1 MARQPQNLAEAKEIF
16 REEKAKV
23 ASSLS
28 AIAGSRWLMAI
39 LATLVIAFGTH
50 LAYAPARLPTVG
62 GVSLAAIGLPSNVDF
77 GFAGDQAKQAAEAA
91 ANSEART
98 RAQEFV
104 AANEDKI
111 PLINA
116 VAFGAALLL
125 LLGNMWIMTKRRPYS
140 RG

>member
-1 MARQPQNLAEAKEIF
+1 MVRQPTNLAEAKEIF

-23 ASSLS
+23 TGSLS
-28 AIAGSRWLMAI
+28 AIAGSRWLLAI

-50 LAYAPARLPTVG
+50 LAYAPARLPAVG
-62 GVSLAAIGLPSNVDF
+62 GVSLAAVGLPPTVDF

-98 RAQEFV
+98 RAEEFV
-104 AANEDKI
+104 AANQNKI
-111 PLINA
+111 PVFNA
-116 VAFGAALLL
+116 AMFGLTLLL
-125 LLGNMWIMTKRRPYS
+125 LLGNLWIMTKRRPYS

>member
-1 MARQPQNLAEAKEIF
+1 MVRQPTNLAEAKEIF
-16 REEKAKV
+16 QEERNKV
-23 ASSLS
+23 TGSLA

-50 LAYAPARLPTVG
+50 LLYAPARLPAVG
-62 GVSLAAIGLPSNVDF
+62 GVSLAAVGLPPTVDF
-77 GFAGDQAKQAAEAA
+77 GFAGDQARQAAEAA

-104 AANEDKI
+104 AANAERI
-111 PLINA
+111 PIFNA
-116 VAFGAALLL
+116 VAFGVALLL

-140 RG
+140 HG

>member
-1 MARQPQNLAEAKEIF
+1 MRQPTNLAEAKEIF

-23 ASSLS
+23 TGSIA

-50 LAYAPARLPTVG
+50 LAFAPARLPAVG
-62 GVSLAAIGLPSNVDF
+62 GISLAAVGLPPTVDF
-77 GFAGDQAKQAAEAA
+77 GFAGDQARQAAEAA

-98 RAQEFV
+98 RAAEFV
-104 AANEDKI
+104 AANQDKI
-111 PLINA
+111 PIFNA
-116 VAFGAALLL
+116 VMFGIALLL

>member
-1 MARQPQNLAEAKEIF
+1 MVRQPTNLAEAKQIF
-16 REEKAKV
+16 REEKNKV
-23 ASSLS
+23 TGSLS

-50 LAYAPARLPTVG
+50 LAYAPARLPAVG
-62 GVSLAAIGLPSNVDF
+62 GVSLAAVGLPPTVDF

-98 RAQEFV
+98 RAQEFA
-104 AANEDKI
+104 AANAERI
-111 PLINA
+111 PIFNA
-116 VAFGAALLL
+116 VAFGVALLL
-125 LLGNMWIMTKRRPYS
+125 LFGNMWIMTKRRPYS

>member
-1 MARQPQNLAEAKEIF
+1 MRQPTNLAEAKQIF
-16 REEKAKV
+16 QEEKAKV
-23 ASSLS
+23 TGSLS

-50 LAYAPARLPTVG
+50 LIYAPARLPTVG
-62 GVSLAAIGLPSNVDF
+62 GVSLAVVGLPPTVDF

-91 ANSEART
+91 RNSEART

-104 AANEDKI
+104 AANQERI
-111 PLINA
+111 PIFNA
-116 VAFGAALLL
+116 VIFGLSLLL

>member
-1 MARQPQNLAEAKEIF
+1 MVRQPQSLAEAKEVF
-16 REEKAKV
+16 CEEKSKV
-23 ASSLS
+23 TSSIS

-50 LAYAPARLPTVG
+50 LAYAPARLPAVG
-62 GVSLAAIGLPSNVDF
+62 GVSLASVGLPPSVDF

-91 ANSEART
+91 RNSEARS
-98 RAQEFV
+98 RAQEFI
-104 AANEDKI
+104 AANADKI
-111 PLINA
+111 PIFNTIG
-116 VAFGAALLL
+116 FGLALAL